1 MISKALKLNYFSK
14 LENKILYLEKNRKF
28 KDLDESQIKE
38 LQSIGLNM
46 TEIKNIFI
54 TPVDFMVT
62 SIWFYRTKHAWYWTP
77 KIPQKNELNKS
88 NWMIIYIGNN
98 LNAIGGTYNGFP
110 PAPKNIDIIHWLETS
125 RLKYL

>member
-62 SIWFYRTKHAWYWTP
+62 SIWFYRTKHAWYWTLRYH
-77 KIPQKNELNKS
+77 KKMN
-88 NWMIIYIGNN
+88 
-98 LNAIGGTYNGFP
+98 
-110 PAPKNIDIIHWLETS
+110 
-125 RLKYL
+125 